1 METGSFLYKDVFG
14 PGHHD
19 TIWAAFGNQLCCH
32 LLNIFLSVDSLLVL
46 LKYPLQLH
54 PEQQYPL
61 NHRLD
66 VTNYIC
72 VLIHLNINNYERDE
86 KQRRVCY
93 LKAASALSQ
102 ADAFSRQP
110 SPTH

>member
-1 METGSFLYKDVFG
+1 METDSFLYKDVFG